1 MNSTIKKVLIIEDH
15 PQMRRNIAM
24 ILQRENF
31 VVEIAENG
39 RAGVEKARAGIPD
52 IVLCDIM
59 MPELDGHGVLQELRA
74 DPDTAE
80 IPFIFLTARS
90 ERNDQRAGMNSGA
103 DDYLTKPVTR
113 DELLAAIHAR
123 LRRRDVL
130 EQQLKARLSKI
141 APDFHNLA
149 PLEALGVSPR
159 EAEVLGWVAQG
170 KSNAEIASILRM
182 SEHTVK
188 KHLQHVFDKLGV
200 ESRHAAALR
209 ALEVLS
215 G

>member
-1 MNSTIKKVLIIEDH
+1 MNSAIRKVLIIEDH
-15 PQMRRNIAM
+15 PQMRRNIAT

-59 MPELDGHGVLQELRA
+59 MPELDGHGVLQALRA

-90 ERNDQRAGMNSGA
+90 ERNDLRAGMNSGA

-123 LRRRDVL
+123 LRRRDLL
-130 EQQLKARLSKI
+130 EQQLKARLSKF
-141 APDFHNLA
+141 APDFGNLSS
-149 PLEALGVSPR
+149 LEALGLSPR

-182 SEHTVK
+182 TEHTAK